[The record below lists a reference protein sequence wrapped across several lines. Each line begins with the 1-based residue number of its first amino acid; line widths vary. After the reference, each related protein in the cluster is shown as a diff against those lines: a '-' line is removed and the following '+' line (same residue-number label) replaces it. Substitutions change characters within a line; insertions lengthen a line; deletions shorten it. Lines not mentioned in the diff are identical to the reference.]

1 MDMIQFFFCFCKKT
15 KLMLPKVLIIF
26 LSVIFSKRICG
37 KKEVFRSY
45 LPQFSLNQPSFMKM
59 EPE

>member
-1 MDMIQFFFCFCKKT
+1 MIQYIFCFCKKT

-26 LSVIFSKRICG
+26 LSVFFSKRICG
-37 KKEVFRSY
+37 KKEVFGSY
-45 LPQFSLNQPSFMKM
+45 LPQFSLYLPFYMKM